1 MGSAKQREI
10 IESLLEE
17 LVISRGLIKEICSVK
32 HITEPGASLERM
44 ERAIT
49 AAKEHLKENI

>member
-1 MGSAKQREI
+1 MGSAKQKEI

-17 LVISRGLIKEICSVK
+17 LVISRGVIKEMCSVR
-32 HITEPGASLERM
+32 HITEPKASLERI

-49 AAKEHLKENI
+49 AAREHLKDNI